1 MGCVTAILTPRRGM
15 VYLMPMLLLA
25 MLEIVTNIT
34 LVGLSGARILH
45 RVSVGEANAAAR
57 LWCHC
62 RYPAWC
68 DTHRLWRIL
77 RAAQCV
83 GCINGNEARSGTFA
97 SCKSRNCCAIR
108 LSMRTCACFLCT
120 TTILAD
126 GTVRL
131 QQESGLWVNA
141 WGYAAGVFS
150 NYQSTLALGLGAV
163 MLFSDLPLVR
173 EYALFE
179 ATRCSRNTWIGGRI
193 LYVGMISVLYASLLL
208 LLCAFTSRGRL
219 METSDWGKLLN
230 TLANGYGFGEY
241 HVPVS
246 LSLEVTQNLTPLAAF
261 GLTVLMSALAT
272 AAMGLMM
279 LCLSLS
285 VGRIGA
291 IAAGCMVAVLDFV
304 IYQKLPFWCYLAF
317 AAVLY
322 APEHCVLPEDALL
335 PHLAAGACAA
345 AGMQCAVH
353 TAGLWV
359 SPLQQGL
366 CQGHM

>member
-1 MGCVTAILTPRRGM
+1 MAMKRVGHLCLLQIKELLRNPTFYAYLCLFF
-15 VYLMPMLLLA
+15 VYY
-25 MLEIVTNIT
+25 
-34 LVGLSGARILH
+34 H
-45 RVSVGEANAAAR
+45 
-57 LWCHC
+57 
-62 RYPAWC
+62 Y
-68 DTHRLWRIL
+68 
-77 RAAQCV
+77 
-83 GCINGNEARSGTFA
+83 
-97 SCKSRNCCAIR
+97 
-108 LSMRTCACFLCT
+108 
-120 TTILAD
+120 LAD

-173 EYALFE
+173 ECALFE

-193 LYVGMISVLYASLLL
+193 LYVGGVSVLYASLML

-219 METSDWGKLLN
+219 METSEWGKLLN
-230 TLANGYGFGEY
+230 TLANGYGFGGY

-279 LCLSLS
+279 LCLSLI

-304 IYQKLPFWCYLAF
+304 IYQKLPFWCYWLSPLSFTRLSIVYCPKMPYYPTWQQALVLLLVCNALCILLAF
-317 AAVLY
+317 GLA
-322 APEHCVLPEDALL
+322 HCNRAFAKGICKE
-335 PHLAAGACAA
+335 
-345 AGMQCAVH
+345 QY
-353 TAGLWV
+353 
-359 SPLQQGL
+359 
-366 CQGHM
+366 